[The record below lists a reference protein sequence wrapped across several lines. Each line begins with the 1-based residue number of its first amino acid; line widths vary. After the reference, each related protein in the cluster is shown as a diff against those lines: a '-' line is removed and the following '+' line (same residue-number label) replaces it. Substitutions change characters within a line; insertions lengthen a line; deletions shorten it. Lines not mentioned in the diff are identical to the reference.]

1 MNLILILHNFHFHSI
16 RDILT
21 INVYTENRTH
31 FHLNKRGVFFTV
43 MLDFNNSFYAQFEIQ
58 LILVQHVYHTLIYFF
73 FARNKLLKKKQSGA
87 NRNIFI
93 GCKYNEYFLFFILH
107 FIFDVKNRCRMYNYQ
122 IWRLLYVKH
131 AFIKSKV
138 IN

>member
-31 FHLNKRGVFFTV
+31 FHLNKRGFFFTV

-73 FARNKLLKKKQSGA
+73 FARNKLLKKNNWAQIETFSLGV
-87 NRNIFI
+87 NITNIF
-93 GCKYNEYFLFFILH
+93 YFLYCILFLMRKIDVGCIIIKYGVFFMSNMPL
-107 FIFDVKNRCRMYNYQ
+107 
-122 IWRLLYVKH
+122 
-131 AFIKSKV
+131 
-138 IN
+138 